1 MTQWII
7 AALVGAATGVLSG
20 FGVGGGTLLLV
31 YMTAF
36 AGLDQHLA
44 QGINLVYFLPAGL
57 LALPAHAKNGYLE
70 TSVLWPAVGA
80 GLACAALGAWAA
92 FALEVDLL
100 RRLFG
105 AFLIA
110 VGLWELLGNGKGQV
124 RRTGP
129 PRGHAPDPPSRR
141 GGSAPPPSPEASGGS
156 PVPREKRRRTDRP
169 DG

>member
-1 MTQWII
+1 MTQWIV

-31 YMTAF
+31 YMTVF

-57 LALPAHAKNGYLE
+57 LALSAHAKNGYLE
-70 TSVLWPAVGA
+70 KPVLGPAIGA
-80 GLACAALGAWAA
+80 GLTCAALGAWAA

-110 VGLWELLGNGKGQV
+110 VGLWELLGKGTKKKQGELDHGS
-124 RRTGP
+124 GP
-129 PRGHAPDPPSRR
+129 SH
-141 GGSAPPPSPEASGGS
+141 
-156 PVPREKRRRTDRP
+156 K
-169 DG
+169 